1 MQEKN
6 SLIYIHLKIIGGY
19 FSLIAI
25 FVLGALL
32 VISETEKLNNTNR
45 RYA

>member
-32 VISETEKLNNTNR
+32 VNT
-45 RYA
+45 A